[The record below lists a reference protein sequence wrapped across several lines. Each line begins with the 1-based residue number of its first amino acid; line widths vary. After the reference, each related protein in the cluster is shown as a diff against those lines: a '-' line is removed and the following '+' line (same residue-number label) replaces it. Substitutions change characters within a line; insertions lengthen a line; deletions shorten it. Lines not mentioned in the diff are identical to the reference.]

1 MTKTQVPASRTSAAT
16 SDRWAGWVVFA
27 SIMLCVV
34 GALNVVQG
42 LVALTDDS
50 YFLVRAG
57 DHLLLTDFT
66 GWGIVL
72 LVWAM
77 VQIAAGLGLN
87 TGHGW
92 ARVLAII
99 AACVSVLVQIL
110 FLSAY
115 PIWSTIIIAT
125 DIMVFYG
132 LTARWAEARE
142 VVWATRLPDAALRL

>member
-27 SIMLCVV
+27 SIMLCVI

-42 LVALTDDS
+42 LVALTNDT
-50 YFLVRAG
+50 YFLVRAD

-72 LVWAM
+72 LVWAA

-87 TGHGW
+87 SGHGW
-92 ARVLAII
+92 ARVLAVV
-99 AACVSVLVQIL
+99 AACVSILIQIL

-115 PIWSTIIIAT
+115 PIWSTIIIAI
-125 DIMVFYG
+125 DVFVIFA

-142 VVWATRLPDAALRL
+142 VL

>member
-1 MTKTQVPASRTSAAT
+1 MTKTQVPPSRTPAAT

-42 LVALTDDS
+42 LVALTNDT

-66 GWGIVL
+66 GWGVVL
-72 LVWAM
+72 LIWAA
-77 VQIAAGLGLN
+77 VQIAAGFGLN
-87 TGHGW
+87 SGQGW
-92 ARVLAII
+92 ARVQAII
-99 AACVSVLVQIL
+99 VACVSILIQIL

-115 PIWSTIIIAT
+115 PIWSTIVIAI
-125 DIMVFYG
+125 DVVVIYA

-142 VVWATRLPDAALRL
+142 VL

>member
-27 SIMLCVV
+27 SIMLCVI

-42 LVALTDDS
+42 LVALTNDT
-50 YFLVRAG
+50 YFLVRAD

-66 GWGIVL
+66 GWGVVL
-72 LVWAM
+72 LIWAAI
-77 VQIAAGLGLN
+77 QIAAGLGLN
-87 TGHGW
+87 SGKGW

-99 AACVSVLVQIL
+99 VACGSVLIQTL

-115 PIWSTIIIAT
+115 PIWSTIIIAI
-125 DIMVFYG
+125 DVVVIYA
-132 LTARWAEARE
+132 LTAHWAEARE
-142 VVWATRLPDAALRL
+142 GL

>member
-27 SIMLCVV
+27 SIMLCVI

-42 LVALTDDS
+42 LVALTNDT
-50 YFLVRAG
+50 YFLVRAD

-66 GWGIVL
+66 GWGVVL
-72 LVWAM
+72 LIWAM

-92 ARVLAII
+92 ARVLAIA
-99 AACVSVLVQIL
+99 AACVSVLIQIL

-115 PIWSTIIIAT
+115 PIWSTIIIAI
-125 DIMVFYG
+125 DVVVIYA

-142 VVWATRLPDAALRL
+142 VL

>member
-27 SIMLCVV
+27 SIMLCVI

-42 LVALTDDS
+42 LVALTNDT
-50 YFLVRAG
+50 YFLVRAD

-66 GWGIVL
+66 GWGVVL
-72 LVWAM
+72 LIWAAI
-77 VQIAAGLGLN
+77 QIAAGLGLN
-87 TGHGW
+87 SGKGW

-99 AACVSVLVQIL
+99 VACGSVLIQTL

-115 PIWSTIIIAT
+115 PIWSTIIIAI
-125 DIMVFYG
+125 DVVVIYA
-132 LTARWAEARE
+132 LTARWGEARE
-142 VVWATRLPDAALRL
+142 GL

>member
-1 MTKTQVPASRTSAAT
+1 MTKTQVPPSRTSAAT

-27 SIMLCVV
+27 SIMLCVI

-42 LVALTDDS
+42 LVALTNDT
-50 YFLVRAG
+50 YFLVRAD

-72 LVWAM
+72 LVWAV

-87 TGHGW
+87 SGHGW
-92 ARVLAII
+92 ARVLAIGV
-99 AACVSVLVQIL
+99 ACVSVLIQIL

-115 PIWSTIIIAT
+115 PIWSTIVIAI
-125 DIMVFYG
+125 DVFVIFA

-142 VVWATRLPDAALRL
+142 VL

>member
-27 SIMLCVV
+27 SIMLCVI

-42 LVALTDDS
+42 LVALTNDT
-50 YFLVRAG
+50 YFLVRAD

-72 LVWAM
+72 LVWA
-77 VQIAAGLGLN
+77 VIQIAAGLGLN
-87 TGHGW
+87 SGHGW
-92 ARVLAII
+92 ARVLAIGV
-99 AACVSVLVQIL
+99 ACVSVLIQIL

-115 PIWSTIIIAT
+115 PIWSTIIIAI
-125 DIMVFYG
+125 DVFVIFA

-142 VVWATRLPDAALRL
+142 VL